1 MSTNEEDFIEPAPWI
16 NAVPQAHKG
25 RGAVS
30 NITGRF
36 ETQLIETVD
45 DGWLPHTDD
54 TDINPALKTSVTPEL
69 AKTILSRNQSP
80 DLPFS
85 VSLNPYRGCEHGC
98 IYCFARPTHSYLGLS
113 PGLDFETRLYAKTNA
128 PELLRRELAHKS
140 YQPQPIALGV
150 NTDAYQPCE
159 RELRLTRRCLEV
171 LHECDHPVGLITK
184 SALIERDID
193 LLRDMAGKNLVAAS
207 ITITTLDHSISR
219 TLEPRAASPSRRLRT
234 IEKLAQAGIPV
245 LVSVAPVIPFVTEQE
260 LEKVMSAAA
269 DAGASAAGYTVLR
282 LPWEVNPLFQQWLET
297 HFPER
302 AQRVMNR
309 IRDMRG
315 GKDYDANF
323 ATRMRG
329 EGLWADMIRQRFAK
343 GLKRYNLNK
352 SGRFVQME
360 CSLFRKPQTIP
371 VASKNANGQLDFF
384 G

>member
-1 MSTNEEDFIEPAPWI
+1 MSANDEDFIEPAPWI

-25 RGAVS
+25 RGAIR
-30 NITGRF
+30 NIAGRY
-36 ETQLIETVD
+36 ETQLIEVVD
-45 DGWLPHTDD
+45 DGWLPYADD
-54 TDINPALKTSVTPEL
+54 TDINPALKTSVTPEI
-69 AKTILSRNQSP
+69 AKTILTRNQSP

-85 VSLNPYRGCEHGC
+85 VTLNPYRGCEHGC
-98 IYCFARPTHSYLGLS
+98 IYCFARPTHAYLGLS

-140 YQPQPIALGV
+140 YEPSPIAFGM

-159 RELRLTRRCLEV
+159 RELKITRQCLEV
-171 LHECDHPVGLITK
+171 LHECDHPLGMITK

-193 LLRDMAGKNLVAAS
+193 LLQDMTAKNLVTVA
-207 ITITTLDHSISR
+207 ITITTLDHSIAR
-219 TLEPRAASPSRRLRT
+219 TLEPRAASPTRRLQT

-260 LEKVMSAAA
+260 LENVMRAAA
-269 DAGASAAGYTVLR
+269 DAGATAAGYTVLR
-282 LPWEVNPLFQQWLET
+282 LPWEVIPLFQQWLQT

-302 AQRVMNR
+302 AERVMNR

-329 EGLWADMIRQRFAK
+329 EGLWADMIRQRFTK
-343 GLKRYNLNK
+343 GLKRYGLGK
-352 SGRFVQME
+352 SGRFVQLD
-360 CSLFRKPQTIP
+360 CNLFRKPLSVP
-371 VASKNANGQLDFF
+371 VDVKSTDGQLDFF